1 MDKLL
6 SACKN
11 NDIEAF
17 LFILGKG
24 GTININYIDENGYTA
39 LIWAT
44 YTNNPEIVKLLLR
57 NGADMTHTNKDDKT
71 ALQYAPAGKF
81 ENIKNIM
88 TLYSVLRNIL
98 TITYLQVIPRD
109 IILVIESFL

>member
-1 MDKLL
+1 M
-6 SACKN
+6 
-11 NDIEAF
+11 
-17 LFILGKG
+17 
-24 GTININYIDENGYTA
+24 INGANSNHATQGGYTA
-39 LIWAT
+39 LICAVC
-44 YTNNPEIVKLLLR
+44 NNHPEIVKLLLR